1 MSPSNSQKVL
11 RVGLIGCGEVSQ
23 VVHIP
28 TLSYMSDWFRI
39 TYLCDVSALALEH
52 CASKVAGARPQ
63 TTANPEDLCA
73 SDDVDVVL
81 VVSSDEYHS
90 SHAVCALQHNKHVF
104 VEKPVA
110 LTSRDIQTIMA
121 AEKSSKAKA
130 MVGYMRRYASPFEDA
145 VKEIGG
151 LDKILYARVRDI
163 IGQNSF
169 FVDQSSTFPRKFTD
183 FKPDDAR
190 DKSNRAKEMIA
201 EAFEKDCGGIAVT
214 DDSTLMWRILA
225 GLGSHDLSVMREALG
240 MPDKVVGTSLGFPFW
255 TAIFQYPGFAVSY
268 ESGMDS
274 IPRFDAHLEVYSN
287 NKTVRVQYDTPYVKG
302 LPVTMHIVENLDG
315 AYKES
320 TIRKSYEDPYTLE
333 LKAFWKLVVEGQ
345 PVKTTVADALKD
357 IEIFG
362 MIMKHGYSGM

>member
-1 MSPSNSQKVL
+1 MSPSNNQKVL

-73 SDDVDVVL
+73 SNDVDVVL

-90 SHAVCALQHNKHVF
+90 SHAVCVLQHNKHVF

-110 LTSRDIQTIMA
+110 LTSRDIQTIMT

-151 LDKILYARVRDI
+151 LDKILYARVRD
-163 IGQNSF
+163 
-169 FVDQSSTFPRKFTD
+169 
-183 FKPDDAR
+183 FKPEDAT

-201 EAFEKDCGGIAVT
+201 EAFEKDCGGILVT
-214 DDSTLMWRILA
+214 DNSTLMWRILA

-268 ESGMDS
+268 ESGMDN

-302 LPVTMHIVENLDG
+302 LPVTMHIVENVDG
-315 AYKES
+315 AYRES

-333 LKAFWKLVVEGQ
+333 LVAFWKLVVEGQ

-357 IEIFG
+357 IEISG
-362 MIMKHGYSGM
+362 MIMKHGYGEKLIHKKGD